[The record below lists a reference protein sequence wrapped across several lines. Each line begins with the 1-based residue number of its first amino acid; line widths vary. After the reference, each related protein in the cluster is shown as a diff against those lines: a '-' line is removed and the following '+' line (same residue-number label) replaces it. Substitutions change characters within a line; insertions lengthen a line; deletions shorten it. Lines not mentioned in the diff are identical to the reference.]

1 VDHEHDGERTVPTDS
16 GVPVKPAN
24 IVVNGRTYVLHD
36 QPVVVICID
45 GSEPDY
51 HIEAMAAGRMP
62 WLSGVLE
69 GESGSYW
76 PAHCAM
82 PALTNPNNLSIA
94 TGRPPIAHG
103 ICGNY
108 IFDTQTG
115 EEVLMNDKKYLRAPT
130 VFAAANDAGLD
141 VVVVTAKDKLRR
153 LLGAGLVEEGP
164 SLRGNPR
171 DFVAPSRSGICFSA
185 EKADSATIASNGIT
199 DVLDLVGMPLPS
211 VYSAELSEF
220 TLAAGVAILKSRGAD
235 LMYLSLTD
243 YIQHKNPPGSDV
255 ANDFYAMIDSY
266 AAQLDSL
273 GAVVVLTADH
283 GMSAKTDV
291 NGAANVIY
299 VEDEVR
305 RLLGHATAGSD
316 IGDGVRVILPITDP
330 YTVHHGA
337 LGSFAS
343 IYLPEDAPMQEIV
356 EGLRAIEGVEQVLE
370 REEAATLYSLPID
383 RIGDIVLLSEAGTAV
398 GRYAEWHD
406 LSGLDAPLR
415 SHGAL
420 GELQIP
426 FIVNRALPRPEPLD
440 EPYGDVAY
448 VHNYD
453 AFWIATTLVANA
465 AKYTANADSAIRVS

>member
-1 VDHEHDGERTVPTDS
+1 M
-16 GVPVKPAN
+16 KPSSFA
-24 IVVNGRTYVLHD
+24 VNGRTYVLHD

-51 HIEAMAAGRMP
+51 HIKAMSAGKMP
-62 WLSGVLE
+62 WLSSIVE
-69 GESGSYW
+69 GDSSSSW

-94 TGRPPIAHG
+94 TGRPAIAHG

-130 VFAAANDAGLD
+130 LFAAANDAGLD

-164 SLRGNPR
+164 NLHGGVG
-171 DFVAPSRSGICFSA
+171 DFVPPSRTGICFSA
-185 EKADSATIASNGIT
+185 EKADTATVASNGIE

-220 TLAAGVAILKSRGAD
+220 TLAAGVAILESRGAD

-243 YIQHKNPPGSDV
+243 YIQHKNAPGSDV
-255 ANDFYAMIDSY
+255 ANDFYAMIDRY
-266 AAQLDSL
+266 AAKLDEL

-283 GMSAKTDV
+283 GMSAKTDES
-291 NGAANVIY
+291 GTAKVIY

-305 RLLGHATAGSD
+305 RLLGRPTGDAPTVE
-316 IGDGVRVILPITDP
+316 DGVRVILPITDP

-343 IYLPEDAPMQEIV
+343 IYLPDDADIDTIID
-356 EGLRAIEGVEQVLE
+356 GLRSLDGVEQVLE
-370 REEAATLYSLPID
+370 RHEASALYNLPAD
-383 RIGDIVLLSEAGTAV
+383 RIGDVILLSAAGTAV
-398 GRYAEWHD
+398 GRYEAWHD

-426 FIVNRALPRPEPLD
+426 FIVNRSLPRPEALD
-440 EPYGDVAY
+440 EPFGETAY

-453 AFWIATTLVANA
+453 AYWIATTLVSNVAKHGRSRA
-465 AKYTANADSAIRVS
+465 AAAYASQ